1 MADPEP
7 VHLHTATT
15 DPEVANDALRRLY
28 TGARMGTVGELS
40 SFSYSQDVD
49 GDSEFNVG
57 SLRFRGSIA
66 GHMVLEDSFSV
77 VLPRDGSVNWQIDD
91 RSGSGSGLFL
101 VQPGQHYYGEVDRL
115 SVDSVN
121 FGLRTLQQTARTVYG
136 QEDLDVAFDDPRPVS
151 PEWERYWTATARF
164 VQEAFSDPAVSSMP
178 LLRAD
183 LRRRIAVAT
192 LETFLLAGDPQ
203 ARRASVA
210 EHQAGFRRA
219 VEFLHGVLAQPVTV
233 EDVARHAGLSTV
245 ELVHAFRSHAG
256 TTPGAYLRRLR
267 LAAAHQDLV
276 RGDPTAG
283 DTVRE
288 IALRWG
294 MAYPGDFAR
303 LHRQTYGEP
312 PSRTLRR

>member
-1 MADPEP
+1 MADPAP

-15 DPEVANDALRRLY
+15 DPEVANEALRQLY

-49 GDSEFNVG
+49 GDSELNVG
-57 SLRFRGSIA
+57 RLRFRGSIA

-77 VLPRDGSVNWQIDD
+77 VLPRDGNVNWRIGD
-91 RSGSGSGLFL
+91 RSGTGPGLFL
-101 VQPGQHYYGEVDRL
+101 VQPGQNYYGEVDRL

-121 FGLRTLQQTARTVYG
+121 LGLPTLQETARTVYG
-136 QEDLDVAFDDPRPVS
+136 RDDLDVAFDDPRPVS
-151 PEWERYWTATARF
+151 RAREQYWTATARV
-164 VQEAFSDPAVSSMP
+164 VQEALGDPVLASLP

-183 LRRRIAVAT
+183 LRRRIVVAT
-192 LETFLLAGDPQ
+192 LETFLLTDDPR

-210 EHQAGFRRA
+210 EHQTGFRRA
-219 VEFLHGVLAQPVTV
+219 VEFLHGALSQPVTV

-245 ELVHAFRSHAG
+245 ELVRAFRSHAG
-256 TTPGAYLRRLR
+256 TTPGAYLRDLR
-267 LAAAHQDLV
+267 LSAAHQDLV
-276 RGDPTAG
+276 RGDPAAG

-288 IALRWG
+288 IALRWA

-303 LHRQTYGEP
+303 RHRQTYGEP